1 MDKINQPKT
10 WFKKRREEIFVV
22 KARDKKFIPS

>member
-22 KARDKKFIPS
+22 SAADKNLSA